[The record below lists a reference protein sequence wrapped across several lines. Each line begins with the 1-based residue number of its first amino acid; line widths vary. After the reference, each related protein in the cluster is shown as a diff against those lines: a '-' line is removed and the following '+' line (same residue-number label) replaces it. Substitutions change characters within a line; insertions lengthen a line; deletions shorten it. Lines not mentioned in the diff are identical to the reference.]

1 MDEIRLD
8 EHASDELT
16 PRPDF
21 RAELRGRL
29 AAEWSGRSAAA
40 SGRRRRRAVLAG
52 AAAALVAAAAVTVVV
67 VTGDDGASTV
77 RPADSSGGTADPSGV
92 TEPTGSTEPP
102 TTVPGSTTP
111 ADTDLAAAITG
122 VNWTVWEWND
132 ARTSGTP
139 TFTLAAD
146 GTVSGFDGCN
156 GYETEPGTEGR
167 WRVEEGL
174 LRLPPTLR
182 FAAMEC
188 FRAGVMPLVDGTTL
202 SFDAAAGV
210 LRMTSPDGANRYMAT
225 TSSTL
230 DVGTTEVPA
239 DLAAEP
245 LDRTVLYTARVGA
258 GDGQLGRDECTA
270 CTPVRPRS
278 PVLTPQ
284 GTVIIPDVANGRWV
298 IVDGTDVRTVPMDGG
313 LVDQPLLVGSWL
325 YAPMNTADDPPSTT
339 TVRAYDTTDMTTV
352 VEELPLPS
360 GAATTLSISGSHLLA
375 GTVEL
380 RELSPYD
387 TTAAVVPTFDQQ
399 SSTVNVTW
407 NSVHRRWQFPA
418 GSATPVVL
426 TDGTV
431 LVEADLGGTDSI
443 VRLFPDGTMA
453 AGTLAAPTDA
463 YGWWTASQL
472 GIVQIEFDGSRFE
485 VTRYALPRPSGPL
498 QIDVETGGVFGFVPG
513 PQNADE
519 VVTAMTAEIGAPFND
534 SGWAEVSRSGGSG
547 SEWECSG
554 ATEWREVSWDG
565 VTATFVR
572 RGGWAELVAWSLG
585 EGVPTSNGLSLG
597 MPRAQVLAAWAD
609 RVTVFQSN
617 ATVTIKWD
625 VLTLAAN
632 FDGQDEVAA
641 LTVERRLCS

>member
-1 MDEIRLD
+1 MDDPRLD
-8 EHASDELT
+8 DHVSDELT
-16 PRPDF
+16 PRPEF

-29 AAEWSGRSAAA
+29 VAEWSGRSAAT
-40 SGRRRRRAVLAG
+40 GRRRRRAVLAG

-102 TTVPGSTTP
+102 TTVPGPTTP

-122 VNWTVWEWND
+122 VNWTVWEWNG

-146 GTVSGFDGCN
+146 GTVTGFDGCN

-167 WRVEEGL
+167 WRVEDGL

-245 LDRTVLYTARVGA
+245 LDRTVLYTATVGA
-258 GDGQLGRDECTA
+258 GDGQLGREDCQECEPT
-270 CTPVRPRS
+270 RPMA

-284 GTVIIPDVANGRWV
+284 GTVIIPDLANGRWV
-298 IVDGTDVRTVPMDGG
+298 IVDGADVRTVPMDGG
-313 LVDQPLLVGSWL
+313 LVGQPLLVGSWL

-352 VEELPLPS
+352 VEELPMTTDLWRTLVVS
-360 GAATTLSISGSHLLA
+360 GNHLFAGAT
-375 GTVEL
+375 EL

-387 TTAAVVPTFDQQ
+387 AAATMVPAFDQAPN
-399 SSTVNVTW
+399 TMDVTW
-407 NSVHRRWQFPA
+407 NSVHRRWQFP
-418 GSATPVVL
+418 SWATVPTAL

-431 LVEADLGGTDSI
+431 LVGADLGGTDSI

-463 YGWWTASQL
+463 YGWWTAGQL
-472 GIVQIEFDGSRFE
+472 GIVQIEFDGTRFE
-485 VTRYALPRPSGPL
+485 VARYALPRPSGPL
-498 QIDVETGGVFGFVPG
+498 QIDVETGALLGFVPG
-513 PQNADE
+513 PQDADE
-519 VVTAMTAEIGAPFND
+519 VVAAVTAAIGAPVTD

-565 VTATFVR
+565 ATATFVR
-572 RGGWAELVAWSLG
+572 QGGWVELVAWSLAD
-585 EGVPTSNGLSLG
+585 GVATSNGLAIG
-597 MPRAQVLAAWAD
+597 TPRAEVLAAWAD
-609 RVTVFQSN
+609 RVTVFQNN

-632 FDGQDEVAA
+632 FDAQDEVAT